1 MRALG
6 GDVAVPADPGLSVL
20 AGMAPTAHQ
29 DAAYDVL
36 RATDQAAI
44 ASFERSAANAVA
56 ARRFSAI
63 ITDGPGLPP
72 GYPPSL
78 SRYYHQCPQPLLAGV
93 PAALFR
99 PVAGIDARPTSVWIP
114 TGGRSCQAVV
124 SILDGAGQGSH
135 P

>member
-6 GDVAVPADPGLSVL
+6 GTVAVPADPGLSVL
-20 AGMAPTAHQ
+20 AGMAPAAHQ

-44 ASFERSAANAVA
+44 ASFRRSVANAVA

-63 ITDGPGLPP
+63 ITDGPGLPL

-78 SRYYHQCPQPLLAGV
+78 SQYYRQCPQPLLAGV

-99 PVAGIDARPTSVWIP
+99 PVAGIDARPGLGMDP
-114 TGGRSCQAVV
+114 HGGPFLPGRRQ
-124 SILDGAGQGSH
+124 H